1 MDLLNRFPRVL
12 DLLEALR
19 RQIRII
25 CVFVRVPLQCELAVM
40 HVPAP
45 HVVDLGQDILPWQK
59 AFLAAFHPLHT
70 QQQAQMA
77 AWTANPELMLQVD
90 TPWLGI

>member
-1 MDLLNRFPRVL
+1 
-12 DLLEALR
+12 
-19 RQIRII
+19 
-25 CVFVRVPLQCELAVM
+25 M